1 MIDKLLKRAGV
12 GFVLS
17 LVVVMFSGEVL
28 AHGER
33 AQLASMRMR
42 TMHWLDFQVSTTTA
56 KVGEIVTIRGSFS
69 PSEHWPEQLP
79 NISDTG
85 FLNVG
90 VPGPAFIRIDSSV
103 NGVPMIRSTA
113 FHAGKVYEYEV
124 VLRAR
129 LPGRYHVHPLINVK
143 DAGTLV
149 GKGAWVEVVAV
160 EGDEPFVNNA
170 TTMFGEVIDLET
182 HGLQNVINWHIVWI
196 VMGVAWLVFWLARK
210 QLFIPRFMKVRY
222 LKEEANDLIT
232 KKDFMVSGVFF
243 TVTLAIILG
252 GYLWAE
258 NKFPITIP
266 LQTGKVVVEAPD
278 IPKGGLTIEV
288 KDASY
293 ILAGRS
299 LAMHTRMT
307 NNSGRPLR
315 IAEFMTANIRFFNPD
330 VGVSTAYENEE
341 MVAVDGLNASVDV
354 IAPGQTVDVDLVAE
368 DALWEKYRMTG
379 MIHDPDSRFAGI
391 VFYYDDEGN
400 RYFQE
405 IGGPILPQFFD

>member
-1 MIDKLLKRAGV
+1 MFNKLLERAGV
-12 GFVLS
+12 WFVLP
-17 LVVVMFSGEVL
+17 LIVAMFSAEVL

-42 TMHWLDFQVSTTTA
+42 TMHWFDFQVSATTV
-56 KVGEIVTIRGSFS
+56 KVGDIVTMRGTFS

-129 LPGRYHVHPLINVK
+129 LPGRYHLHPLINVK

-149 GKGAWVEVVAV
+149 GKGAWLEVVAA
-160 EGDEPFVNNA
+160 EDGQPFVNNA
-170 TTMFGEVIDLET
+170 TTMLGDVIDLET
-182 HGLQNVINWHIVWI
+182 HGLQNIINWHLVWI

-210 QLFIPRFMKVRY
+210 QLFIPRFILVRH
-222 LKEEANDLIT
+222 LKEDANSLIT
-232 KKDFMVSGVFF
+232 KKDFVVAGIFYV
-243 TVTLAIILG
+243 VTLGIILG

-258 NKFPITIP
+258 NKYPITIP

-278 IPKGGLTIEV
+278 IPTGGLDINV
-288 KDASY
+288 DSAQYK
-293 ILAGRS
+293 LAGRS
-299 LAMHTRMT
+299 LTIQTTMA
-307 NNSGRPLR
+307 NNSEHPLHL
-315 IAEFMTANIRFFNPD
+315 AEFMTANIRFLNSD
-330 VGVSTAYENEE
+330 VALSTAYEDEE
-341 MVAVDGLNASVDV
+341 MVSMDGLTASVNV
-354 IAPGQTVDVDLVAE
+354 IAPGQTVEVELVAE

-379 MIHDPDSRFAGI
+379 MIHDPDSRFAG
-391 VFYYDDEGN
+391 VLFYYDDEGN

-405 IGGPILPQFFD
+405 LGGPILPRFFD